1 MERKHA
7 SYNALQRTVRG
18 YLQDDRR
25 ADRGDERVVVLQ
37 LRRRTSDRVKKV
49 ADDAERIAAVQR
61 RRGDASDRRGGGVVA
76 GVKHGAR
83 RPVCYAVI
91 GGALLVGDRGART
104 PKDHRSALG
113 DEGLGP
119 IPAVAGQAESQP
131 FLCAADRDGEV
142 FAAGR
147 VSARVSASFWTAL
160 GTASPQIPITCDFIG
175 TWT

>member
-1 MERKHA
+1 
-7 SYNALQRTVRG
+7 
-18 YLQDDRR
+18 
-25 ADRGDERVVVLQ
+25 
-37 LRRRTSDRVKKV
+37 
-49 ADDAERIAAVQR
+49 
-61 RRGDASDRRGGGVVA
+61 
-76 GVKHGAR
+76 
-83 RPVCYAVI
+83 
-91 GGALLVGDRGART
+91 
-104 PKDHRSALG
+104 LG

-119 IPAVAGQAESQP
+119 IPAVAGQAGSQP

>member
-1 MERKHA
+1 M
-7 SYNALQRTVRG
+7 RG

-119 IPAVAGQAESQP
+119 IPAVAGQAGSQP